1 MNNFVARSLIYI
13 LESKSTSRYGI
24 SKNNRQNRLVI
35 SVSLYPPFQ
44 SNATSFVLTLT
55 KLNHSLVYNDL
66 ILILLNSLA
75 KQLN

>member
-44 SNATSFVLTLT
+44 SNATSFVLALT
-55 KLNHSLVYNDL
+55 KINHSLVYNDL
-66 ILILLNSLA
+66 ILVLLNSLA